1 MIVIDVNLLIYAY
14 DTATP
19 EHARARTWLEDVFS
33 GSDLIGLPWLSVW
46 AFLRVLTYPGQAGE
60 RLSMEHA
67 VEIVQQWLEMPNVR
81 LLNPGERHWTILREV
96 LESGGVRGK
105 LTSDAALAA
114 LAMEYGGVL
123 YTNDRDFARFPGLR
137 WVNPLAKS

>member
-14 DTATP
+14 DSATP
-19 EHARARTWLEDVFS
+19 EHAKARMWLEDVLS
-33 GSDLIGLPWLSVW
+33 GSDLIGLPWLAVW

-60 RLSMEHA
+60 RLNMQTA

-81 LLNPGERHWTILREV
+81 LLNPGDRHWAILRDV

-114 LAMEYGGVL
+114 LTMEYGGVL
-123 YTNDRDFARFPGLR
+123 HTNDRDFARFPGLR
-137 WVNPLAKS
+137 WVNPLAAS